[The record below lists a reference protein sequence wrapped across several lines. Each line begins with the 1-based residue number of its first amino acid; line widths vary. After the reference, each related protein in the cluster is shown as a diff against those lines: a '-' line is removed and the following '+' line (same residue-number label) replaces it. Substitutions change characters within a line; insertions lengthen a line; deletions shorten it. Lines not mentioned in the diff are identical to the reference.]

1 MTVIEYRP
9 FRNSDLPQLVRL
21 WHECGLGRGAASG
34 FRYEAFDRLVI
45 GQHYFDPLGLI
56 VACDGERQIGFVHA
70 GFRSNSRESW
80 VDCAMGAI
88 CVVMVDREHRRQ
100 GIGRELVSRAEAY
113 LRELGAISIQAG
125 AAPPC
130 DPFYMGLYGG
140 AQLSGFLD
148 SDPASAPFLT
158 ALGYQPAESYSV
170 LQRSLSTGD
179 PISFRLSLIRRKM
192 DPFIFALPENP
203 TWWWFARYGRLENV
217 RFRLM
222 PKAGGPEVAGAT
234 VSGLDLY
241 IEPWGQRAI
250 GVSELEVKDA
260 ARRQGHGQA
269 LLIEVIRRMRQEQ
282 VALAEAHIAEDNP
295 GALAT
300 FKSVGFQQV
309 DRGVVYRKL

>member
-1 MTVIEYRP
+1 M
-9 FRNSDLPQLVRL
+9 
-21 WHECGLGRGAASG
+21 
-34 FRYEAFDRLVI
+34 
-45 GQHYFDPLGLI
+45 
-56 VACDGERQIGFVHA
+56 
-70 GFRSNSRESW
+70 
-80 VDCAMGAI
+80 
-88 CVVMVDREHRRQ
+88 
-100 GIGRELVSRAEAY
+100 
-113 LRELGAISIQAG
+113 
-125 AAPPC
+125 
-130 DPFYMGLYGG
+130 
-140 AQLSGFLD
+140 
-148 SDPASAPFLT
+148 
-158 ALGYQPAESYSV
+158 

-295 GALAT
+295 GAIAT

>member
-1 MTVIEYRP
+1 MIEYRP
-9 FRNSDLPQLVRL
+9 FRNSDLPQLVQL
-21 WHECGLGRGAASG
+21 WHDCGLGRGAASG

-45 GQHYFDPLGLI
+45 AQHYFDPKGLI
-56 VACDGERQIGFVHA
+56 VACEGTRPIGFVHA
-70 GFRSNSRESW
+70 GFRSNDLESW
-80 VDCAMGAI
+80 INRTMGAI
-88 CVVMVDREHRRQ
+88 CVVMVEPSHRRQ

-113 LRELGAISIQAG
+113 LREMGALSVQAG
-125 AAPPC
+125 PSPPC
-130 DPFYMGLYGG
+130 DPFYIGLYGG

-148 SDPASAPFLT
+148 SDTAAAPFLA
-158 ALGYQPAESYSV
+158 ALGYQPAQSFAV
-170 LQRSLSTGD
+170 LQRSLIVGD
-179 PISFRLSLIRRKM
+179 PMSFRLSMIRRKM

-222 PKAGGPEVAGAT
+222 PKGGGPEVAAAT

-241 IEPWGQRAI
+241 VDTWNQRAI
-250 GVSELEVKDA
+250 GVADLEVNDDS
-260 ARRQGHGQA
+260 RRQGHGQA
-269 LLIEVIRRMRQEQ
+269 LLIEIIRRMRQEQ

-309 DRGVVYRKL
+309 DRGVVYRKS